1 MSSLIGILCAAFVL
15 TAASPASAG
24 TDAHAE
30 PAISVAG
37 IPFGART
44 REWLD
49 VQRRTSADRTPR
61 PLPSEA
67 EARAF
72 QRYLESFS
80 HPIPER
86 FELDRIEPD
95 RP

>member
-1 MSSLIGILCAAFVL
+1 MRSLRVMMCAAFVL
-15 TAASPASAG
+15 TATSPASAG
-24 TDAHAE
+24 TDAHPQ
-30 PAISVAG
+30 PAIAAAG

-44 REWLD
+44 REWLGL
-49 VQRRTSADRTPR
+49 QRRTSPDRTPR

-67 EARAF
+67 ETRAF

>member
-1 MSSLIGILCAAFVL
+1 MTSIRAILGAAFVL
-15 TAASPASAG
+15 MAPSLASAG
-24 TDAHAE
+24 ADAHAQ
-30 PAISVAG
+30 PAISAAG

-44 REWLD
+44 REWLG
-49 VQRRTSADRTPR
+49 VQGRTSPDRTPR

-67 EARAF
+67 ETRAF
-72 QRYLESFS
+72 RRYLESFS

-86 FELDRIEPD
+86 FELDRFEVD

>member
-1 MSSLIGILCAAFVL
+1 MSSTSVILCAAFAL
-15 TAASPASAG
+15 TAAVPASGG
-24 TDAHAE
+24 TDADAE
-30 PAISVAG
+30 PPISAAG
-37 IPFGART
+37 IPIGART

-49 VQRRTSADRTPR
+49 VQRRASPDRTPR

-67 EARAF
+67 ETRAF

-86 FELDRIEPD
+86 FELDRIEPG